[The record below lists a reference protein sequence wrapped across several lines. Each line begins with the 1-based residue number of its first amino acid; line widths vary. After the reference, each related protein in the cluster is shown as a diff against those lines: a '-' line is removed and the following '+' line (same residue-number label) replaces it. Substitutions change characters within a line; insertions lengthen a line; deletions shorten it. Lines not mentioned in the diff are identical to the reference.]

1 MLDFSKHAITSDIP
15 KLGMIWNSIPTHLSR
30 ENKKFVF
37 SAIRKS
43 ARAREYESALQWLEN
58 AGLIYKSYQ
67 VTTATSPL
75 KGYMNRSGFKVFVLD
90 VGLLGAMV
98 NLSPQLLVAKD
109 RLFNEFKG
117 AFVENYVA
125 QQLRSEKQID
135 LYYWSS
141 EGGKAEVDFLCEF
154 GSEIYP
160 LEAKAGINPKSKSL
174 DSFDKQF
181 SPSILSR
188 TTLLNLRHD
197 GKILNYPLYAVTLFP
212 KLR

>member
-1 MLDFSKHAITSDIP
+1 
-15 KLGMIWNSIPTHLSR
+15 MIWNSIPTHLAK
-30 ENKKFVF
+30 ENKKFIF

-67 VTTATSPL
+67 VATAKNPL
-75 KGYMNRSGFKVFVLD
+75 KGYMNRSSFKVFVLD
-90 VGLLGAMV
+90 VGILGAMV
-98 NLSPQLLVAKD
+98 NLSAQLLIEKD

-135 LYYWSS
+135 LYYWAS
-141 EGGKAEVDFLCEF
+141 EGKKAELDFLCEF
-154 GSEIYP
+154 GSHIYP

-174 DSFDKQF
+174 NSFDKQF
-181 SPSILSR
+181 SPTILSR

-197 GKILNYPLYAVTLFP
+197 GRIFNYPLYAITLFP
-212 KLR
+212 RLYVGSSLE